1 MLPILMTVS
10 EYKLTDLLSSAG
22 ATIGVIIAGTIF
34 LQFLSTKYTELSGRF
49 REMAGEYRGVS
60 GEQDRHAPLRAQIQ
74 GYRRRLRLL
83 NWASWLGAVALLFF
97 LSAVMAGGFSLLYP
111 PVRAIKAVGT
121 FGLMA
126 GLLLIAVAV
135 FLELVESIV
144 ARKEIGDEI
153 ADFDDER
160 GSCRH
165 DTARPRPLSLNE
177 NRRQSSA
184 IPAGQVHRHLARSR
198 PIRSAALW
206 KSRQSSRRSL
216 AEAIDH
222 GNNRSWSEDWCGSL
236 PGWRVQRCHRDRAQR
251 PRLVLWP
258 TAPSRLTCP
267 RTSSR
272 PWRTPPGCRDR
283 RS

>member
-1 MLPILMTVS
+1 MLPIFMSVS

-49 REMAGEYRGVS
+49 REMAGEYRGVP

-74 GYRRRLRLL
+74 GYRRRLVLL

-111 PVRAIKAVGT
+111 PVRAIRAVGT

-153 ADFDDER
+153 ADLDDE
-160 GSCRH
+160 
-165 DTARPRPLSLNE
+165 AR
-177 NRRQSSA
+177 Q
-184 IPAGQVHRHLARSR
+184 
-198 PIRSAALW
+198 
-206 KSRQSSRRSL
+206 
-216 AEAIDH
+216 
-222 GNNRSWSEDWCGSL
+222 L
-236 PGWRVQRCHRDRAQR
+236 P
-251 PRLVLWP
+251 
-258 TAPSRLTCP
+258 S
-267 RTSSR
+267 
-272 PWRTPPGCRDR
+272 
-283 RS
+283 